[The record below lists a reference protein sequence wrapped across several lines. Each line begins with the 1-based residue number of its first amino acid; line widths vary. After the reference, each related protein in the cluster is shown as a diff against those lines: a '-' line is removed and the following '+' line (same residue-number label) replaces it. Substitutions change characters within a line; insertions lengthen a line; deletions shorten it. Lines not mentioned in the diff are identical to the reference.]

1 MSEENAA
8 LPAPAE
14 ITTLLDAVE
23 AGDRDA
29 FDRLFERVYAQ
40 LKRMARRE
48 LLAAGPSATLN
59 TTALVHEAYAKLARG
74 VRWSAV
80 SRAHFLSLTARA
92 MRQVLVDHARA
103 RLRRKR
109 GGGAFALTLDEIDI
123 PVAEKAEEL
132 VALDE
137 ALDTLEAADPELAR
151 LVEQRFFAGLSID
164 EIAGLRA
171 VSDRTVKRHWRL
183 ARAFLFDQLQ
193 ARGFST

>member
-1 MSEENAA
+1 MSEEIAE
-8 LPAPAE
+8 PAPAE
-14 ITTLLDAVE
+14 LTALLEAVE
-23 AGDRDA
+23 AGDRGA

-48 LLAAGPSATLN
+48 LLAAGRSATLN

-74 VRWSAV
+74 THWSAV
-80 SRAHFLSLTARA
+80 NRAHFLSLTARA

-103 RLRRKR
+103 RLRSKR
-109 GGGAFALTLDEIDI
+109 GGGAFALTLDEIDS
-123 PVAEKAEEL
+123 PVAEKAAEL

-137 ALDTLEAADPELAR
+137 ALDTLEAEDPELAR
-151 LVEQRFFAGLSID
+151 LVEQRFFAGLSIE
-164 EIAGLRA
+164 EIAGLRE

-193 ARGFST
+193 LRGFET